1 MSCLTA
7 VIFFLT
13 VIRFFDN
20 QFCFVSVS
28 RNNAFFVLIGLG
40 FGTTGGFLLGLW
52 LARPHLAEPIMK
64 AVACVSYKD
73 SDNVT
78 ICQTNVPHLRSSSD
92 ILVKV
97 RAASVMRLDDRI
109 SHGYGRFLRT
119 LINRYDSYHPELPL
133 VLGRSCAGIVE
144 AVGRGSKC
152 GLEIGDEVWIA
163 SPWYNAGLASD
174 YIVTPETLVARK
186 PFLIGFEGA
195 ASLPYSGCVAL
206 SALKAANLNEH
217 TTSGKRILIEDGCSP
232 VGCVLTQL
240 TKKWGAHV
248 TTTCHSRSAPVVK
261 ALGKSLFFQ
270 NIISFSLKN
279 SKN

>member
-1 MSCLTA
+1 MCTIS
-7 VIFFLT
+7 FLSILL
-13 VIRFFDN
+13 VA
-20 QFCFVSVS
+20 

-64 AVACVSYKD
+64 AVACISFRD
-73 SDNVT
+73 NDNVT

-92 ILVKV
+92 ILVRVK
-97 RAASVMRLDDRI
+97 AASIMRLDERI
-109 SHGYGRFLRT
+109 ARGHGRYLRN
-119 LINRYDSYHPELPL
+119 LIQNYNSYNPELPL
-133 VLGRSCAGIVE
+133 VLGRSCSGIVE
-144 AVGRGSKC
+144 AVGRGSRC

-163 SPWYNAGLASD
+163 APWYEAGLASD
-174 YIVTPETLVARK
+174 YIVAPETLIARK

-206 SALKAANLNEH
+206 SALKLANLGEH

-240 TKKWGAHV
+240 TKKWGAYV
-248 TTTCHSRSAPVVK
+248 TATCHSRSAPVVK
-261 ALGKSLFFQ
+261 ALGK
-270 NIISFSLKN
+270 
-279 SKN
+279 